1 MTDKTDPREG
11 ASDIGAAFDPPAV
24 PTRRRNKPGAG
35 RPPLGRDDKTAKQV
49 QAMTGYGLSEWE
61 IAKVVGMSAPTLR
74 KYYAP
79 ELENGH
85 LIANAKV
92 AESLFKMA
100 THPTKPHVAAAI
112 FWCKARMRW
121 KDRPELD
128 GGELGKKEAAEILGK
143 VAEKGSD
150 WEGLLS

>member
-1 MTDKTDPREG
+1 MNDNNDTARDEAMRHLL
-11 ASDIGAAFDPPAV
+11 APPA
-24 PTRRRNKPGAG
+24 PPKKAG
-35 RPPLGRDDKTAKQV
+35 RPAHKREERTAKQV
-49 QAMTGYGLSEWE
+49 QAMAGFGFTEYE
-61 IAKVVGMSAPTLR
+61 IAKVVFISPPTLR
-74 KYYAP
+74 KYYMG

-100 THPTKPHVAAAI
+100 THPLRPNVAAAI

-128 GGELGKKEAAEILGK
+128 GGDLGKKEAAELLGK
-143 VAEKGSD
+143 VAEKGTEWD
-150 WEGLLS
+150 GLLS